1 MPSKLS
7 AEMGHLLIEPV
18 SMLNQN
24 VLLEILLMVCTK
36 HIFISEKKTLK
47 KCAKQSLILKMIK
60 MHILEI

>member
-36 HIFISEKKTLK
+36 KILFLK